1 MIGSLV
7 LAMQWGMVALVLGGV
22 WLWVGGSDGYVG
34 TMPWQWGNG
43 MGVVT
48 KGGVNV
54 FLLLFAIERS
64 TQQSR

>member
-1 MIGSLV
+1 MLV
-7 LAMQWGMVALVLGGV
+7 MLQWGMVALVLVGV
-22 WLWVGGSDGYVG
+22 WIWVGGIDGYG
-34 TMPWQWGNG
+34 KLSRQWGDG

>member
-1 MIGSLV
+1 MIGSLGQ
-7 LAMQWGMVALVLGGV
+7 MIQWGMVALVLGGA
-22 WLWVGGSDGYVG
+22 WLWVGGSGGYVG
-34 TMPWQWGNG
+34 TMPGQWGDG

>member
-1 MIGSLV
+1 M
-7 LAMQWGMVALVLGGV
+7 LGGV
-22 WLWVGGSDGYVG
+22 WKRVGRNAGYVG
-34 TMPWQWGNG
+34 TMPGQWGDG